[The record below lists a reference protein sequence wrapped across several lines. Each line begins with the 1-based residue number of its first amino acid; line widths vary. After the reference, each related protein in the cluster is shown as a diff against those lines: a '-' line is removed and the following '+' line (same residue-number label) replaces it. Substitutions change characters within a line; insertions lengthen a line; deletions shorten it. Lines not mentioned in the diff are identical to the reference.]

1 MHKSER
7 EGTTPSSAIAN
18 ILRTSYILARV
29 SETAIVLVGH
39 QLIEEEEEEEEEE
52 EAAAATTE
60 QERAAASERGEDPWE
75 VRSGQLRKL
84 D

>member
-7 EGTTPSSAIAN
+7 EGTTSSSAIGK

-29 SETAIVLVGH
+29 SETAIIQGEH
-39 QLIEEEEEEEEEE
+39 QLIDEE

-60 QERAAASERGEDPWE
+60 QERVAASERGEDPWE

>member
-29 SETAIVLVGH
+29 SETAIILAGH
-39 QLIEEEEEEEEEE
+39 QLIEEE

-60 QERAAASERGEDPWE
+60 QERVAASERGEDPWE

>member
-1 MHKSER
+1 MDKSER
-7 EGTTPSSAIAN
+7 EGTTQSSAITN

-29 SETAIVLVGH
+29 SETAIIQGEH
-39 QLIEEEEEEEEEE
+39 QLIEEEEA
-52 EAAAATTE
+52 AAAATTE
-60 QERAAASERGEDPWE
+60 QERVAASERGEDPWE

>member
-29 SETAIVLVGH
+29 SETAIIQGEH
-39 QLIEEEEEEEEEE
+39 QLIEEEKVEGGGGGHHR
-52 EAAAATTE
+52 TRT
-60 QERAAASERGEDPWE
+60 SRGE
-75 VRSGQLRKL
+75 RKR
-84 D
+84 

>member
-7 EGTTPSSAIAN
+7 EGTTPSSAITN

-29 SETAIVLVGH
+29 SETAIIQDEH
-39 QLIEEEEEEEEEE
+39 QLIEED
-52 EAAAATTE
+52 AAAATTE
-60 QERAAASERGEDPWE
+60 QERVAASERGEDPWE

-84 D
+84 Y

>member
-7 EGTTPSSAIAN
+7 EGTTPSSAITN

-29 SETAIVLVGH
+29 SETAIILVGH
-39 QLIEEEEEEEEEE
+39 QLIEEEEE

-60 QERAAASERGEDPWE
+60 QERVAASERGEDSWE

>member
-29 SETAIVLVGH
+29 SETAKIQGVH
-39 QLIEEEEEEEEEE
+39 QLIDEE

-60 QERAAASERGEDPWE
+60 QERVAASERGEDPWE

>member
-29 SETAIVLVGH
+29 SETAIILVGH
-39 QLIEEEEEEEEEE
+39 QLIEEE

-60 QERAAASERGEDPWE
+60 QERVAASERGEDPWE